1 MSNKSLPEDP
11 GRATVARA
19 LCRFRDFYIGA
30 VDWLSRVVGL
40 VAAILLLAAI
50 LIICDMIFMRYFLHE
65 STYWQ
70 TECAVYAVIAATL
83 VGSPYVLLV
92 GGHVSVTLAAD
103 AVGGVRGRLINL
115 LGQIACFGFCAL
127 LAYSG
132 WYYFLNAYNK
142 GWTSDTI
149 WAVHM
154 WIPVSAL
161 PIGLTVLALQY
172 VAEILR
178 PKGQ

>member
-1 MSNKSLPEDP
+1 LTEDP
-11 GRATVARA
+11 GRAAVARVFYR
-19 LCRFRDFYIGA
+19 CRDVYIEA
-30 VDWLSRVVGL
+30 ADWLSRATGL

-50 LIICDMIFMRYFLHE
+50 LVICDMIVMRYFLHE

-70 TECAVYAVIAATL
+70 TETAIYAVLGATL
-83 VGSPYVLLV
+83 IGSPYVLLV
-92 GGHVSVTLAAD
+92 GGHVSVTLAAE
-103 AVGGVRGRLINL
+103 AAGGARGRFINL
-115 LGQIACFGFCAL
+115 LGQIAGFGFCAL

-132 WYYFLNAYNK
+132 WYYFLDAYTH

-178 PKGQ
+178 PKGP